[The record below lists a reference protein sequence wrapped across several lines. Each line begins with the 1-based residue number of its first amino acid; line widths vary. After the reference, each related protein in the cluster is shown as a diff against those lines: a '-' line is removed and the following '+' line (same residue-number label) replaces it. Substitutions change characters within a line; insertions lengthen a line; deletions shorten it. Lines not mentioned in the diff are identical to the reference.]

1 MFFRP
6 ETWKA
11 LIANHPATKAT
22 NKNFHLIDQAFNK
35 DKSIMECTNAALGI
49 QPGIF
54 LAMPIDSKKPFLFH
68 HFNKAFRNPGDCHD
82 VDEFYGIISWDDLP
96 LAIKV
101 DPMTLFAH
109 AGDGTLDDAGLLKT
123 YFTNVN
129 TNQLFAAKDPE
140 AFEAIQEDEQGD
152 KLYLR
157 RCIPVPPFIALM
169 MVDSKATD
177 AHQLGAEV
185 VSLIGSIEDEVDHE
199 LHSRVTSIEG
209 RLALRNILTWLFKAQ
224 NNMDLRI
231 ICNQV
236 FPGSKIDTIA
246 RALRSEKISIQNK
259 AESSSRIDE
268 NGKDLIIQ
276 SNLAVMQE
284 LIESQRKSQDKTEA
298 SGDKGFQKLPSALKA
313 FLLAVGSQDLESPC
327 TKISSKGL
335 ELLKMPNKHAID
347 ELSRLLKKE
356 RQEDTNLEV
365 AHLTEIISIKWFSS
379 HSPFIGLS
387 LCRMPPA
394 SKFSAAS
401 SFEKVEKLELMKELE
416 IEKGEI
422 LSTMT
427 DRSLFRPLS
436 IDDLL
441 SNVSVIQGILEIYV
455 GAESVIAQKVA
466 DFHFAIRSNKS
477 DLKLNLASDDTLL
490 TKIQFV
496 FDTRLNKWLG
506 KVYENADNLLEV
518 NHKLINFESIIDSI
532 MYGTFSTELPPNL
545 LPSTLAKKRAEPPG
559 DDEKEYPKQKQRKG
573 DVNDKIV
580 SEFKLK
586 DGEKWNMFTKD
597 PNNLRPAS
605 VCMMFHIL
613 GHCPQGKNC
622 KRAKSHGT
630 LTAAQ
635 KEQTAAFI
643 EDRRK

>member
-1 MFFRP
+1 
-6 ETWKA
+6 
-11 LIANHPATKAT
+11 
-22 NKNFHLIDQAFNK
+22 
-35 DKSIMECTNAALGI
+35 
-49 QPGIF
+49 
-54 LAMPIDSKKPFLFH
+54 
-68 HFNKAFRNPGDCHD
+68 
-82 VDEFYGIISWDDLP
+82 
-96 LAIKV
+96 
-101 DPMTLFAH
+101 
-109 AGDGTLDDAGLLKT
+109 
-123 YFTNVN
+123 
-129 TNQLFAAKDPE
+129 
-140 AFEAIQEDEQGD
+140 
-152 KLYLR
+152 
-157 RCIPVPPFIALM
+157 
-169 MVDSKATD
+169 
-177 AHQLGAEV
+177 
-185 VSLIGSIEDEVDHE
+185 
-199 LHSRVTSIEG
+199 
-209 RLALRNILTWLFKAQ
+209 
-224 NNMDLRI
+224 
-231 ICNQV
+231 
-236 FPGSKIDTIA
+236 
-246 RALRSEKISIQNK
+246 
-259 AESSSRIDE
+259 
-268 NGKDLIIQ
+268 
-276 SNLAVMQE
+276 MQE
-284 LIESQRKSQDKTEA
+284 LIESQRKIQDKTEA

-327 TKISSKGL
+327 NKISSKGL
-335 ELLKMPNKHAID
+335 ELLKMSNKHAID